1 MARIDT
7 DDWAPFAIGDLFDAK
22 KGKRLTRAQMKP
34 GKVRFIGASAK
45 NNGCT
50 AMVGNVG
57 NIHPANTLTVCY
69 NGSVR
74 AAFFQDEPY
83 LASDDVVVL
92 YPKFAMT
99 REIALFFIPLIKAA
113 GARYDYVDKWRME
126 VMVMDEILLPTDN
139 SGKPDWNHIEAYMLE
154 IIEQANNAISEL
166 TRIWA

>member
-69 NGSVR
+69 NGSVGGGV
-74 AAFFQDEPY
+74 FP
-83 LASDDVVVL
+83 
-92 YPKFAMT
+92 
-99 REIALFFIPLIKAA
+99 
-113 GARYDYVDKWRME
+113 G
-126 VMVMDEILLPTDN
+126 
-139 SGKPDWNHIEAYMLE
+139 
-154 IIEQANNAISEL
+154 
-166 TRIWA
+166 